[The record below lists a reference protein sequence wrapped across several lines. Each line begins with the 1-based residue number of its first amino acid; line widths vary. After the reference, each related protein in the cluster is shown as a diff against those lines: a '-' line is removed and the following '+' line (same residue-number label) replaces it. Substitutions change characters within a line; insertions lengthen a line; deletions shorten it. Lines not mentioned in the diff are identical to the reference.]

1 MDDEAL
7 DDGEVMLRIQRA
19 WPARRSFACTRPFH
33 RSLARPPP
41 VKFVRIDAEEE
52 LRRYA
57 ERMEA
62 LGDDYDSEAAKD
74 VERLKLGRRKGST
87 NKKNVESRRKYA
99 CSVTQA
105 GVASEYDNLPSVT
118 YPEIAL
124 CGRSNCGK
132 SSLLN
137 ALCGM
142 APDNGVASVSSRPGW
157 TQNFQLFTCT
167 LRDDPDPFMS
177 LLDIPGYGPAH
188 APQVQRTAWA
198 KAMQGYLKQ
207 RDQLTCVFVLVDLS
221 RGLLPEDRRFMAN
234 LDARGRPFHVVLT
247 KADCLTPL
255 QLAQSHTLISRDL
268 DAAGYAQMAKGDL
281 PMTSAKH
288 HQGIT
293 ELWGRLAMG
302 VVDIHEQRED
312 QAERDEDEAGD
323 DEVGE
328 DEAGERAAAGAAD
341 GTVRD
346 RRRREV
352 GDVYERAASAAKR
365 SRMVQRAA
373 RKLRGESTQRAPGKG
388 TPGTRA
394 ESDSESEAKPV
405 RRTRRRRDGGVA
417 SSSG

>member
-1 MDDEAL
+1 MRPAST
-7 DDGEVMLRIQRA
+7 MLRIHRA
-19 WPARRSFACTRPFH
+19 CPTRRSLDCARPFR
-33 RSLARPPP
+33 RSLARRPPTP
-41 VKFVRIDAEEE
+41 KFVRIDAEEE

-74 VERLKLGRRKGST
+74 AERLKLGRRKGST

-99 CSVTQA
+99 CSVAQA
-105 GVASEYDNLPSVT
+105 GVASEYDKLPSVT

-198 KAMQGYLKQ
+198 KAMQGYLKR

-221 RGLLPEDRRFMAN
+221 RGVLPEDRRFMAS

-281 PMTSAKH
+281 PMTSAKY

-302 VVDIHEQRED
+302 VVDIHEQRDE

-323 DEVGE
+323 DE
-328 DEAGERAAAGAAD
+328 AGE
-341 GTVRD
+341 
-346 RRRREV
+346 
-352 GDVYERAASAAKR
+352 AK
-365 SRMVQRAA
+365 V
-373 RKLRGESTQRAPGKG
+373 T
-388 TPGTRA
+388 TPLPHMKGTRA

-405 RRTRRRRDGGVA
+405 RRTRRRRGGGVA
-417 SSSG
+417 SSSL

>member
-1 MDDEAL
+1 
-7 DDGEVMLRIQRA
+7 
-19 WPARRSFACTRPFH
+19 
-33 RSLARPPP
+33 
-41 VKFVRIDAEEE
+41 
-52 LRRYA
+52 
-57 ERMEA
+57 MEA

-74 VERLKLGRRKGST
+74 AERLKLGRRKGST

-198 KAMQGYLKQ
+198 KAMQGYLKR
-207 RDQLTCVFVLVDLS
+207 RDQLTCVFVLIDLS
-221 RGLLPEDRRFMAN
+221 RGVLPEDRRFMAH
-234 LDARGRPFHVVLT
+234 LDERGRPFHVVLT

-255 QLAQSHTLISRDL
+255 QLAQSHTLISRDI
-268 DAAGYAQMAKGDL
+268 DAVGYAQMAKGDL

-302 VVDIHEQRED
+302 VVDIHEQRDE
-312 QAERDEDEAGD
+312 QAERDEYEAGD
-323 DEVGE
+323 DEAGE
-328 DEAGERAAAGAAD
+328 AEAGERAAAGAAD
-341 GTVRD
+341 RTVRD
-346 RRRREV
+346 RRRRGV
-352 GDVYERAASAAKR
+352 GGVYESTAAAAKR
-365 SRMVQRAA
+365 SRVAQRAA
-373 RKLRGESTQRAPGKG
+373 RKLRGESTQRVPGKG
-388 TPGTRA
+388 TCA
-394 ESDSESEAKPV
+394 ESDSESKAKPV

-417 SSSG
+417 SSSA